1 MTMRTQRRLLILYMV
16 LVAAFAL
23 AFVTQCSRNWGRTR
37 LVEVFDNGPIL
48 PGPDGTPRMSPGPSE
63 GYRWVGEGESPNP
76 GMSWRTVNPD
86 DLTPEERARVPR

>member
-1 MTMRTQRRLLILYMV
+1 LPGKTQRRLLIVFMV
-16 LVAAFAL
+16 LTLAFAG

-48 PGPDGTPRMSPGPSE
+48 PGPDGKPRMAPGPSE
-63 GYRWVGEGESPNP
+63 GYRWVGENESPNP
-76 GMSWRTVNPD
+76 GKSWRTANPA